1 MPWLPCTN
9 KMLLSELGSV
19 GETLESKFKET
30 DLINSFGEESL
41 GVKSMSG
48 IELCSW
54 SLSSVV
60 SEENMVELYWEEK
73 LLPGGK
79 FIDASLE

>member
-30 DLINSFGEESL
+30 DLSNSFGEESL

-48 IELCSW
+48 ICSW
-54 SLSSVV
+54 SLCSVV
-60 SEENMVELYWEEK
+60 SEENMVELYCEEK